1 MAISVYIDTNIIMD
15 LLDEDRRKHS
25 ASVEKIT
32 AQLNDDAEL
41 SINSDTLTTSFYLLR
56 SQKKATVSESLSA
69 LRKITKICNLVTV
82 EMPQIDQALTLCE
95 DPDTDFNDYEDA
107 LQYVCACKI
116 NAEAILTNDQG
127 FVSPDVAVW
136 RS

>member
-25 ASVEKIT
+25 ASVEKIR
-32 AQLNDDAEL
+32 ALLNDDAEL
-41 SINSDTLTTSFYLLR
+41 YINSDTLTTSFYLLR
-56 SQKKATVSESLSA
+56 SQKKATVSESLYA
-69 LRKITKICNLVTV
+69 LRKTTKICNLVTV
-82 EMPQIDQALTLCE
+82 EMPQIDQAISLCE

-107 LQYVCACKI
+107 LQYVCARKI
-116 NAEAILTNDQG
+116 NAEAILSNDQG
-127 FVSPDVAVW
+127 FVSPDVPVW